1 MSYVINYSNG
11 SSKNKF
17 LRDNDKII
25 VVKTSN
31 GDSLT
36 IDYELSYT
44 FEEFLAVNSEFTDS
58 KDFEQQF
65 IKITSYETVRE
76 QLCVKSFEMFGTE
89 YYFNKPLK
97 IFNKHHVSAPLHYV
111 FKFNFDNSLASSD
124 YGRPYVI
131 LNPIKLNNKSIVKKY
146 YDISQRT
153 SDISEKLAN
162 RCEQYKALRIIQKK
176 RPLTEAQETNLNNLK
191 RNILRE
197 NPNILLRIEFMI
209 WIC

>member
-1 MSYVINYSNG
+1 MMYVT
-11 SSKNKF
+11 
-17 LRDNDKII
+17 
-25 VVKTSN
+25 KTSN
-31 GDSLT
+31 GVSKA
-36 IDYELSYT
+36 IQYNNAYT
-44 FEEFLAVNSEFTDS
+44 FEEFLAMNPEFTDS

-76 QLCVKSFEMFGTE
+76 QLYVKSFEMFGKE
-89 YYFNKPLK
+89 YCFDEPLK
-97 IFNKHHVSAPLHYV
+97 IFNKHHVKAPLHYV
-111 FKFNFDNSLASSD
+111 FKFNFDNSLASSN

-131 LNPIKLNNKSIVKKY
+131 LNPIKLDDKSIVKKY

-153 SDISEKLAN
+153 SNISKKLAN
-162 RCEQYKALRIIQKK
+162 RCEQYKSLRIIQKK

-191 RNILRE
+191 RSILRE